1 MGGGMKYQYG
11 CAYCGLMVVQDGEY
25 VRYSRRTNTLHI
37 VCKDCHNK
45 SVEYQKD
52 QGGAIGA

>member
-1 MGGGMKYQYG
+1 MKYQYG